1 MDTVAM
7 DTVSN
12 LFPRKL
18 FMAGQMWIPYES
30 NAEGIKEALK
40 FYNYELISSTDNVQ
54 SGISFDSRIPI
65 KLGIGMQIYYYGN
78 DVEDLQLHM
87 VRQLEKCLDFMQ
99 ESGLGLTAHFPE
111 SIDTRIVSEFLETL
125 GFQFDPL

>member
-1 MDTVAM
+1 MTSDKVTAMDTVAM

-40 FYNYELISSTDNVQ
+40 FYNYELISTTDNVQ
-54 SGISFDSRIPI
+54 SGISFASTIPI
-65 KLGIGMQIYYYGN
+65 KLGIGMQIYYCGN
-78 DVEDLQLHM
+78 DVEDY
-87 VRQLEKCLDFMQ
+87 
-99 ESGLGLTAHFPE
+99 T
-111 SIDTRIVSEFLETL
+111 
-125 GFQFDPL
+125 